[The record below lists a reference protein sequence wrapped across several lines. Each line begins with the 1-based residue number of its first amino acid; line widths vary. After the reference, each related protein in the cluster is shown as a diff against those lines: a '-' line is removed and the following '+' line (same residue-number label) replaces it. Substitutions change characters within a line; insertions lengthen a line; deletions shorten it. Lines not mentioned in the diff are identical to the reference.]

1 MNDLGIPFDRV
12 LRRFQPMTTEQQK
25 TLDIF
30 KEFLS
35 HICIK
40 VADKYVFPP
49 AVITVNGTVIATEG
63 NFSASVGKPKSRK
76 TYNVC
81 ALTAAMLSGKTIL
94 GYKACMPAGKTK
106 LLYVDTEQSRVH
118 CHKVLN
124 RIISMAELSSEEA
137 DKRIEFM
144 MLREFTPQE
153 RRNIIDMA
161 LATDRTIGFVVI
173 DGIRDLINDINSPG
187 ESVDIINDLMR
198 WTQMYEI
205 HIHTVLHLNKADD
218 NTRGHIGTELNN
230 KAETVLKVIKNTE
243 NPAISE
249 VRPMITRDQ
258 EFESFA
264 FRINEQ
270 GLPELAAE
278 FGVAVD
284 ERISVENITLAQHK
298 SALDATFAVAETL
311 AYGALLSAL
320 QREYATIGYKR
331 ARTSIVSL
339 AKLLVNVGVIV
350 RHNRLYSYCADN
362 IKLIK
367 G

>member
-1 MNDLGIPFDRV
+1 MKESNIPFDRV
-12 LRRFQPMTTEQQK
+12 LNRYQPITPEQQE
-25 TLDIF
+25 TVETF
-30 KEFLS
+30 KKFLS

-40 VADKYVFPP
+40 ATDKYVFPP
-49 AVITVNGTVIATEG
+49 ALIVINDIVIATEG

-124 RIISMAELSSEEA
+124 RIISMAELSPEEA

-161 LATDRTIGFVVI
+161 LATDQTIGFVVI

-270 GLPELAAE
+270 GLPELATD
-278 FGVAVD
+278 FGIAVD
-284 ERISVENITLAQHK
+284 EKISVENITPAQHK
-298 SALDATFAVAETL
+298 SALDAVFATAKTM
-311 AYGALLSAL
+311 AYGALLNAL
-320 QREYATIGYKR
+320 QREYAVIGYKR

-339 AKLLVNVGVIV
+339 AKLLVNLGVIV
-350 RHNRLYSYCADN
+350 RHNKQYSYCADN
-362 IKLIK
+362 VKLLK
-367 G
+367 S